1 MVEGGERNRGGERER
16 LGETEGKRETENGER
31 KRKTKTK
38 EGAGHG
44 CKTLRTWLQ
53 ETEDMAARH

>member
-1 MVEGGERNRGGERER
+1 MERER